1 MSPLVFLVA
10 VVVLSMLGGLVLWL
24 RDRTP
29 RSMEAHMK
37 AFERELQA
45 LSPETPLEPDR
56 RRRPMPPRPGSQR
69 GPSPG

>member
-10 VVVLSMLGGLVLWL
+10 FVVLSMVGGLVLWL
-24 RDRTP
+24 RDRAP

-45 LSPETPLEPDR
+45 LSPEAPLDDGSAKR
-56 RRRPMPPRPGSQR
+56 RQAPPRSR
-69 GPSPG
+69 GPGPG